1 MNNPTPVQPAKLE
14 ANPTTVIQPS
24 TTASPSSSNGMAL
37 PGPNVL
43 LLGESGDGKTHSIRT
58 LSQAG
63 ITPYVI
69 FMEQGMETLGDMPAG
84 TYHYRYI
91 KPASSNWAQ
100 MLSVAKAVNQMSFDS
115 LLKMTDGS
123 KTQYAGFMDLI
134 TTMNQFKCDCCGKQW
149 GDVAK
154 WKTDRAVVFDGLT
167 GLCTLAGQLYLGM
180 KPAWSQSDW
189 GVPQKQVLNLL
200 RALTGDL
207 QCLFVLISHLERE
220 VNENAGGTVLTVKAL
235 GRALAPDIPPMFSDV
250 IKCDR
255 MGNKFSWST
264 AAGNCVTKSRN
275 LPLLTGQEP
284 SFVPLI
290 EGWKKKGGKIE
301 VTP

>member
-1 MNNPTPVQPAKLE
+1 MSTPNPTSSQTAPAVGK
-14 ANPTTVIQPS
+14 S
-24 TTASPSSSNGMAL
+24 L
-37 PGPNVL
+37 PGPNIL

-58 LSQAG
+58 LSPAG
-63 ITPYVI
+63 VTPFIV

-84 TYHYRYI
+84 SYHYKYI

-115 LLKMTDGS
+115 LLKMVDGS
-123 KTQYAGFMDLI
+123 KTQDAGFLKLI
-134 TTMNQFKCDCCGKQW
+134 TTMNQFTCDCCNQNW

-154 WKTDRAVVFDGLT
+154 WNTDRALVFDGLT

-200 RALTGDL
+200 RVLTGDT
-207 QCLFVLISHLERE
+207 QCTFILLSHLERE

-255 MGNKFSWST
+255 MGNKFTWNT
-264 AAGNCVTKSRN
+264 AAGNCVTKARN
-275 LPLLTGQEP
+275 LPLQSGLEP

-301 VTP
+301 ATS